1 MNTTARRI
9 TELTDQ
15 QRQAIDHARR
25 LLAPHFPGE
34 TLRLYVPAQAIEMK
48 LAREA
53 RIRDALGAGL
63 TVRQIARTEGCSV
76 GLVSGI
82 KGRVRRGTFAAFTF
96 PP

>member
-34 TLRLYVPAQAIEMK
+34 TVRLYCPQQAIEAK
-48 LAREA
+48 LERESRIREA
-53 RIRDALGAGL
+53 LCAGL
-63 TVRQIARTEGCSV
+63 APAEISRREGVSRRTVYALRGR
-76 GLVSGI
+76 LVC
-82 KGRVRRGTFAAFTF
+82 KF